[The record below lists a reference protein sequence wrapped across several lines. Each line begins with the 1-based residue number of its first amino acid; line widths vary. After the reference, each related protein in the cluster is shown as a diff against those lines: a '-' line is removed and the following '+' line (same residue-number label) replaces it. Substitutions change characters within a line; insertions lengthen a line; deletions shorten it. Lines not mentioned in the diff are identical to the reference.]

1 MVAVDFVF
9 VDVVVVATDWAS
21 VDVVDHDYG
30 VVVDDATVVVGTVV
44 VATIVVCRL
53 RLYCIVTESD
63 CVNRSCWVFCGTKG
77 ALYIGSV
84 SFSRIV

>member
-21 VDVVDHDYG
+21 VDVVDHDDG

-44 VATIVVCRL
+44 VAAIVVCRL

-63 CVNRSCWVFCGTKG
+63 CVNRWCWVFVVQRVLCI
-77 ALYIGSV
+77 LGSYL
-84 SFSRIV
+84 FPE

>member
-21 VDVVDHDYG
+21 VD
-30 VVVDDATVVVGTVV
+30 VVDDATVVVGTVV